1 MQTMPGTRP
10 LDDRAL
16 DDDLVL
22 DEPEPVLARDGGDV
36 PPAAPVGDDQS
47 TAWAARMIDGLV
59 VGAAVLFVLVQ
70 LGPRSLL
77 LDSTPAGGDMG
88 AHVWGP
94 LYLRDHLL
102 PSLRLRGWAPDWY
115 AGFPAFRFY
124 MVVPALAIVILNTGV
139 HGWAALIPGAIAVV
153 LGIAGAQQPRHSRNR
168 RLLIAA
174 SVLVAMLGVGL
185 PYGVA
190 FKVIAVSGV
199 VLMPLAAYAF
209 GRLAG
214 LPFPT
219 PALMAAASL
228 LFLFNREPTSNGTGS
243 IIGGNMTSTLAGEYS
258 FSIALSLGMV
268 FLGLLIHGLRTGR
281 HRPLAAVVLA
291 LTLTCHLIV
300 GIFVLVAALI
310 ALVIWAGKARLQWV
324 ASVGIV
330 GFLLGAFWLV
340 PFLLGHGYVNDM
352 GWEKSPGGIAGRGWT
367 AMLSDSKLR
376 DQVLHDYLFPSGL
389 YLVIALA
396 TVGFAVSVLL
406 RIRVGC
412 WLALTAMAMGIG
424 FIVCPED
431 RLWNARILPFY
442 YLCLCLLAA
451 IGVAEVVRAIALLV
465 ARDPARPSFAV
476 TASAPIVGGLLA
488 LGIVAFPLQSLPGE
502 SVKQISTKPG
512 TQAGT
517 KKEFSWGPLSYQLDP
532 NPARSW
538 AAWNFSGYEQ
548 KSVYPEYHALMETMA
563 GLGQSNG
570 CGRAMW
576 EYEGPRLNGYGT
588 PMAPMLMPMWT
599 DGCIGSMEGL
609 YFESAMTTPFHFL
622 NQSELST
629 ACSCAQ
635 RNLPYG
641 GFNIDL
647 GVQHLQLLG
656 VKYYMASTPNAIQA
670 AQTSSSLTEV
680 AVSGPWHV
688 FEVQGVDKPGDV
700 RSGGGDLVT
709 PLTAEPAVAS
719 ADTQGLAWVYGDGDP
734 HTSKVKANGPATT
747 WYLDPTRW
755 DVLLASDGP
764 ASWQR
769 VAKDARPENKPLP
782 AVAVT
787 HTQAGDDTISFDVD
801 TVGVP
806 VLVKVSYFPNW
817 TVAGAAGPYRVAPN
831 LMVVI
836 PTSTHV
842 VLHYGR
848 STLDIG
854 SYALSAIGIGCLL
867 LLARKRDVSMP
878 ALEPASNE
886 VLSRYL
892 EPPRSADESGPYGV
906 AVGSPPSD
914 GPAHDGAPPPG
925 PPLPFEDFGP
935 PPPDPELPFDDP
947 HSPSPPAT

>member
-10 LDDRAL
+10 LDDCPLGDDLAL
-16 DDDLVL
+16 DELA
-22 DEPEPVLARDGGDV
+22 EPVLAVDGGDG
-36 PPAAPVGDDQS
+36 PPAPPDGDDQL
-47 TAWAARMIDGLV
+47 TAWVARTVDLLV
-59 VGAAVLFVLVQ
+59 VGAAMAFVLMQ
-70 LGPRSLL
+70 LGPHALL

-102 PSLRLRGWAPDWY
+102 PSLNLTGWSPDWY

-124 MVVPALAIVILNTGV
+124 MVVPALAIVILNTGL
-139 HGWAALIPGAIAVV
+139 HGWAALLPGAIAVALSV
-153 LGIAGAQQPRHSRNR
+153 AGALQPRHSRNR
-168 RLLIAA
+168 RALVAA
-174 SVLVAMLGVGL
+174 SVLVALLGVGL

-190 FKVIAVSGV
+190 FKVVAVSGV

-228 LFLFNREPTSNGTGS
+228 LFLFNREPTTNGTGN

-258 FSIALSLGMV
+258 FSIALSLGLV
-268 FLGLLIHGLRTGR
+268 FLGLVIHGLRTGR

-300 GIFVLVAALI
+300 GIFALVAALV
-310 ALVIWAGKARLQWV
+310 ALVIWSGVLRLRWLGPVAG
-324 ASVGIV
+324 V
-330 GFLLGAFWLV
+330 GFLLGAFWIV
-340 PFLLGHGYVNDM
+340 PFLLGHSYVNDM

-389 YLVIALA
+389 YVVIALA

-412 WLALTAMAMGIG
+412 WLALTAMVMGIG

-451 IGVAEVVRAIALLV
+451 IGVAEVARAIALLV
-465 ARDPARPSFAV
+465 ARDPARPSLAV
-476 TASAPIVGGLLA
+476 TAGAPIVGGAVILFLLA
-488 LGIVAFPLQSLPGE
+488 IPLGSVPWGE
-502 SVKQISTKPG
+502 SALVPG
-512 TQAGT
+512 DKT
-517 KKEFSWGPLSYQLDP
+517 EFTWGPLDLTVSS
-532 NPARSW
+532 NPARGW
-538 AAWNFSGYEQ
+538 AEWNFKGYEN
-548 KSVYPEYHALMETMA
+548 KAAYPEYHALMETMA
-563 GLGQSNG
+563 GVGQSDG

-576 EYEGPRLNGYGT
+576 EYEGTRLNGYGT

-656 VKYYMASTPNAIQA
+656 VRYYMASTPTAIQA
-670 AQTSSSLTEV
+670 AQKSSSLTEV

-688 FEVQGVDKPGDV
+688 FEVQGVNQPGDV

-709 PLTAEPAVAS
+709 PLAAEPAVAS

-734 HTSKVKANGPATT
+734 HSSKVKANGPATT

-769 VAKDARPENKPLP
+769 VDKDSRPDKRPLP
-782 AVAVT
+782 AVAVSN
-787 HTQAGDDTISFDVD
+787 TQQGDDTISFDVD

-806 VLVKVSYFPNW
+806 VLVKASYFPNW
-817 TVAGAAGPYRVAPN
+817 TVAGASGPYRVAPN

-836 PTSTHV
+836 PTSKHV
-842 VLHYGR
+842 ALHYGR
-848 STLDIG
+848 SALDIG
-854 SYALSAIGIGCLL
+854 SYALSAIGIGCVL
-867 LLARKRDVSMP
+867 LLARKRDVAMP
-878 ALEPASNE
+878 LLEPSSSEILA
-886 VLSRYL
+886 RYL
-892 EPPRSADESGPYGV
+892 EPPSAPDLGPDGV
-906 AVGSPPSD
+906 AVDWPPGGPSHDGVPPS
-914 GPAHDGAPPPG
+914 GPQ
-925 PPLPFEDFGP
+925 LPVDDLGP
-935 PPPDPELPFDDP
+935 PPPSPELPFDDP
-947 HSPSPPAT
+947 QLPSAPGS